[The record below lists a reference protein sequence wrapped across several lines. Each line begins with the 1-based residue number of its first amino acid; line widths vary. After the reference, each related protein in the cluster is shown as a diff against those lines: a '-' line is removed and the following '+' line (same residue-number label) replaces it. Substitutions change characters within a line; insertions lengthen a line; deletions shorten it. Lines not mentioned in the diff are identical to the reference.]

1 MQAFDG
7 SLTLLVEPTRRLTEQ
22 DYERLDHFLGKH
34 FAELSIEIIKLA
46 AFCWVMALVL
56 AMIVVSALR

>member
-1 MQAFDG
+1 MQAFDS
-7 SLTLLVEPTRRLTEQ
+7 SLALLVEPTRRLTEQ

-34 FAELSIEIIKLA
+34 LAELSIEIIKLA